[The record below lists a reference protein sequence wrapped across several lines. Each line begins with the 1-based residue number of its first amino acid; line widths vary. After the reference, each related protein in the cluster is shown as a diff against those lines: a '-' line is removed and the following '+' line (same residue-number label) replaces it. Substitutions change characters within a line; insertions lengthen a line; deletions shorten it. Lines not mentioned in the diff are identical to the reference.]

1 MYLLLGNSH
10 MGDGDYEGAIESFEC
25 ARAQMRA
32 HPSRGL
38 LMVSLVRSLTAIL
51 QPIEIAYDL

>member
-1 MYLLLGNSH
+1 
-10 MGDGDYEGAIESFEC
+10 MGDGDYMGALRSFE
-25 ARAQMRA
+25 RVQAQMRA

-38 LMVSLVRSLTAIL
+38 SVVSLVHSLTAIL